1 MSLRHAT
8 WLTPARVR
16 AYGLAYAVFA
26 LWIAW
31 NTVVVLLGGRD
42 MPPGDADFLS
52 FHAAARLALAGE
64 PAAAWDR
71 AAHALAQTAA
81 QGAPGRYYAFFYPPT
96 YLLICLPL
104 GLLPLLPAF
113 AAWVAATGAALW
125 AALRAWLPGAGR
137 MTLLLA
143 LLAPAVVINALHGQ
157 NGFLTAA
164 LLAAAGLALDRR
176 PALAGAALATLAFK
190 PQLGLLVIPALLAA
204 RRWAALGWAV
214 AAGLAWIAASLL
226 AFGPE
231 AWRAFLARLPDAGAA
246 MASGELDAWKLQ
258 SAQAMA
264 ITFGAPRPVATL
276 VQVALA
282 AAAVGAVAWAL
293 RRRPG
298 GRAEIAAVAAG
309 APLVTPFVQTYD
321 MVVLL
326 LPIAFLLA
334 EARRGG
340 GLPWERAGIAAAW
353 LLPGVSLGLGMTA
366 GLSLGPLAAMILLAL
381 VLRRLR
387 QA

>member
-1 MSLRHAT
+1 MSLRHAA

-16 AYGLAYAVFA
+16 AYGLLYALFA
-26 LWIAW
+26 LSIIW
-31 NTVVVLLGGRD
+31 NTVVGLLGLGD
-42 MPPGDADFLS
+42 LPPGDADFLS

-64 PAAAWDR
+64 AALAWDR

-104 GLLPLLPAF
+104 GLMPLLPAF

-125 AALRAWLPGAGR
+125 AGLRAWLPGARG
-137 MTLLLA
+137 MTLLLG

-157 NGFLTAA
+157 NGFLAAA
-164 LLAAAGLALDRR
+164 LLAAAGLALERR

-204 RRWAALGWAV
+204 RRWAVLAWAC
-214 AAGLAWIAASLL
+214 AAGLAWIALSLL

-231 AWRAFLARLPDAGAA
+231 AWWAFIARLPDAGAA
-246 MASGELDAWKLQ
+246 MASGALAPWKLQ
-258 SAQAMA
+258 SVQAMA
-264 ITFGAPRPVATL
+264 ITFGAPAPLA
-276 VQVALA
+276 ALLQAAVA

-309 APLVTPFVQTYD
+309 APLVTPFVQSYD

-326 LPIAFLLA
+326 LPTAFLLA
-334 EARRGG
+334 EARRAGAQ
-340 GLPWERAGIAAAW
+340 PWERAGIAAAW
-353 LLPGVSLGLGMTA
+353 LLPGLSLALGMTA
-366 GLSLGPLAAMILLAL
+366 GLGLGPLAPAILLAL
-381 VLRRLR
+381 VLRRLL
-387 QA
+387 AP